1 MLHGNV
7 NENYR
12 KGDRLSSSRISSN
25 DHRFFR
31 YIFYYI
37 IVQCLRNLGGGPAVV
52 RRHNPFFYPPD
63 TDLFRPPAGDKTTIR
78 WINHVRPVILTENLR
93 SVLHLYKKMR

>member
-37 IVQCLRNLGGGPAVV
+37 IVQCLRNLGGGPQLYEDTI
-52 RRHNPFFYPPD
+52 PFFIH
-63 TDLFRPPAGDKTTIR
+63 R
-78 WINHVRPVILTENLR
+78 ILTYSGHQLEIKPL
-93 SVLHLYKKMR
+93 SGG